1 MFRSIR
7 HKLTAIT
14 VLAVIACASVVFLL
28 SIREHEEL
36 YRQSVQE
43 NLEAMS
49 LNMADDLLRV
59 ISEDED
65 LFALTAELLSLDRYQ
80 HIKFV
85 NVFNA
90 DWNLIQ
96 QYVHPTYLNKE
107 NFIAELKSV
116 DVSQLS
122 FEVTVANEG
131 LVSLKPIG
139 EKEFP
144 EGYLLVVHDYEEP
157 LSQSKRSLFFSAAPW
172 AFLAIFAAVSASFWI
187 NRRLLAPLLKLS
199 HFTRHVE
206 HTGDYGLKIEVDGD
220 DEVSQLSHDIN
231 SLLHTIDE
239 EGQLNEEYTQK
250 LVQQQESMQRLA
262 NYDTLTGLPNRMF
275 FMELL
280 KKELQRSRRENEDL
294 AIMFFDIDGFKDI
307 NDRLG
312 HETGDLLLQDV
323 CRIVQ
328 NCLREGDVLARL
340 GGDEFL
346 IMIPKLFDPVLAVN
360 IADRIIKRLE
370 KPLRINGWDV
380 QTGISIGI
388 AKAKEVDFD
397 LNAFISN
404 ADIAMYSSKEKGKG
418 RYTVFNKNMLEE
430 NRRKVKIANLISHA
444 IAISEFSLH
453 YQIKISA
460 DGKVNGLEALLRWTN
475 SELGYIS
482 PVEFIPIAE
491 QGGKIKAITEWV
503 IAQVFSDMQEL
514 RSICGDDVIVSLNI
528 SSHDLQDRS
537 LIKYINEKL
546 QKHEVKI
553 ENVQIE
559 ITESSYL
566 VNFDNANDFFSAIQK
581 LGGSIALDDFGTGYS
596 SLSYLTRIQIDT
608 LKIDRE
614 FVTSLDSSS
623 RDIVVLNTILDL
635 GKRIGLKICCEG
647 VETADQAKYLIEQGC
662 HQMQG
667 YYFAK
672 PVPIKQLSNAVTVAS
687 EQFSH
692 L

>member
-1 MFRSIR
+1 MFRSIGQ
-7 HKLTAIT
+7 KLTAIT
-14 VLAVIACASVVFLL
+14 VIAVIVCASLVFLL

-43 NLEAMS
+43 NLEALS
-49 LNMADDLLRV
+49 SNMADDLLR
-59 ISEDED
+59 ILSEGDD
-65 LFALTAELLSLDRYQ
+65 LFVLTTELLRLDRYQ

-90 DWNLIQ
+90 DWNLLQ
-96 QYVHPTYLNKE
+96 QYVHPTYLNKKG
-107 NFIAELKSV
+107 FIAELTSV
-116 DVSQLS
+116 DIRNLS
-122 FEVTVANEG
+122 FDVQVVNEG
-131 LVSLKPIG
+131 LIALKPIG
-139 EKEFP
+139 EAEFP
-144 EGYLLVVHDYEEP
+144 EGYLLVVHDYEQP
-157 LSQSKRSLFFSAAPW
+157 LSQSKRSLFISAAPW
-172 AFLAIFAAVSASFWI
+172 AFLVIFAAVAASLLV
-187 NRRLLAPLLKLS
+187 NRRLLAPLLTLS
-199 HFTRHVE
+199 HFTRRVE
-206 HTGDYGLKIEVDGD
+206 HTGDYSLKIDVEGD
-220 DEVSQLSHDIN
+220 DEVSQLGTDIN
-231 SLLHTIDE
+231 SLLHTINE
-239 EGQLNEEYTQK
+239 ESQLNEEYTQK

-262 NYDTLTGLPNRMF
+262 NYDTLTGLPNRLF

-280 KKELQRSRRENEDL
+280 RVELLRSKRDNEDL
-294 AIMFFDIDGFKDI
+294 AIMFFDIDSFKDI

-312 HETGDLLLQDV
+312 HETGDLLLQEV
-323 CRIVQ
+323 CRVVQ

-360 IADRIIKRLE
+360 IAERILKKLE
-370 KPLRINGWDV
+370 KPRRINGWDV
-380 QTGISIGI
+380 QTGVSIGI

-397 LNAFISN
+397 INAFISN
-404 ADIAMYSSKEKGKG
+404 ADIAMYSSKERGKG

-475 SELGYIS
+475 AEMGYIS

-503 IAQVFSDMQEL
+503 IEQVFSDMSKLQK
-514 RSICGDDVIVSLNI
+514 ICGDDVVVSFNI

-537 LIKYINEKL
+537 LIKFINAKL
-546 QKHEVKI
+546 AQYQVDI
-553 ENVQIE
+553 NNVQIE

-566 VNFDNANDFFSAIQK
+566 VNFDNANDFFGEVQK

-623 RDIVVLNTILDL
+623 RDIVVLNMILDL
-635 GKRIGLKICCEG
+635 GKRIDLKICCEG
-647 VETADQAKYLIEQGC
+647 VETADQAQYLIAQGC

-672 PVPIKQLSNAVTVAS
+672 PVPIDQLNNAVTVAS